1 MQEQSLVFN
10 QCQIQAINDYRES
23 PRTESKTEGAQVKL
37 TATQK
42 HAVQSVCQASGVG
55 VSTFISEAIE
65 AYLFYYDY
73 KDKIKKHSDLIRR
86 VLERL
91 S

>member
-10 QCQIQAINDYRES
+10 QCRIQAVNDYRNS
-23 PRTESKTEGAQVKL
+23 TRTESKTEGAQVKL

-42 HAVQSVCQASGVG
+42 HAIQSICQNSGIG

-65 AYLFYYDY
+65 AYLNFFDY
-73 KDKIKKHSDLIRR
+73 KDKIRR
-86 VLERL
+86 HADYLRDTLERL